1 MRKLA
6 TPVPSTDGDI
16 TEEVSKV
23 TWRPTSKAGW
33 ILPGQ
38 FEEFGLSMR
47 IPNKPGST
55 LYFPARQTYSNGEVV
70 NWTGAAGSESPAP
83 ALTVTA
89 PVVATAAH
97 TPLKSVSPKRN
108 STRRSVTE
116 VRATFKARMQTGV
129 IEITKGGATVPLK
142 SSGLLSSNK
151 AVVRAV
157 PKAKLSPGS
166 YTVNWRARA
175 GDGHSEKGS
184 WKFKVSG

>member
-6 TPVPSTDGDI
+6 TPIPSDDGDI

-23 TWRPTSKAGW
+23 TWKPTSKAGW

-47 IPNKPGST
+47 IPNRPNSVLT
-55 LYFPARQTYSNGEVV
+55 SRPARPTAGGEVV
-70 NWTGAAGSESPAP
+70 NWNGAGSAEAPAP
-83 ALTVTA
+83 TLTVTA
-89 PVVATAAH
+89 PVIATAAH

-108 STRRSVTE
+108 STRKSVSD
-116 VRATFKARMQTGV
+116 VRATFKAKMQTGI

-151 AVVRAV
+151 AVIRAV
-157 PKAKLSPGS
+157 PKSQLTAGS
-166 YTVNWRARA
+166 YKVAWRARA
-175 GDGHSEKGS
+175 GDGHSEKGTWS
-184 WKFKVSG
+184 FKISG